1 MSKKRMIIFT
11 SVILSV
17 VVISLGIVKLYQTY
31 AIGNYIDTASS
42 ATFDVNIT
50 RDTSVRIPANGYSN
64 VFYMV
69 TNTSPGTVRYGVAY
83 TTDSAVTVKTFSTSK
98 DSASGMI
105 EENEKKYVKL
115 RLENTSSTVKNIKI
129 STVLGYSEGGDL
141 IPPSG
146 VTLVKDIYT
155 PIPLAQ
161 YITGLY
167 NSSTKVTATNNSITY
182 NLAPSQ
188 NLMNDRLGNS
198 STGINNGNVRY
209 YGASPKNY
217 IYFNCEKYPST
228 NCQLWRIIGVFN
240 GKTKIIYEGSIGNLS
255 WDNKDTTTGAENNS
269 GINNWTTARLMKL
282 LNPSDYYSTD
292 SNDNGNGLSLYYNS
306 KSGTCFAGINNA
318 TTSCNFTSTGIK
330 NDATRNMISS
340 NTWYLGGWNTNAVYP
355 NQIYTYERAKNV
367 YSGRP
372 TTWTGKIALPYPSDY
387 GYAASFGNGTST
399 LCNTQLGNYGT
410 TTACS
415 NNNWLKTLIENADK
429 GWLLTPSQEMPHHA
443 WRVYTGGLGHDLSCY
458 YATGVSPT
466 LYLDSGVLLE
476 MGTGTS
482 SDPYKISGGSSA
494 NLEEPI
500 STYTITY
507 NANNGSGAPSSQTK
521 VQNVDLTLST
531 TVPTRS
537 GYQFAGWNTSANGS
551 GTSYA
556 AGAVYSENSNVTLYA
571 QWKQVFTITYNANS
585 GSGAPSDQS
594 KVQGDTITLSTNKP
608 TKTGNTFTG
617 WNTSSGGSGTSYA
630 AGATYSADSSI
641 TLYAQWKP
649 NVVTIKFNIN
659 GGTLKSSSPYAV
671 DSNGNVTRDGKPL
684 HTMNYNDTI
693 ISTGLPNYNNSSWL
707 NIAKTGYTAVSNAEW
722 KCLSGNC
729 IKSTYGQDNA
739 TYKASDFCNLNSGDC
754 TITLGVN
761 WTPAKIKITLNAN
774 GGTAGTSAIWYYYGI
789 NTFYS
794 NEACTTKITSITV
807 PTRYGYTFNHYY
819 GDGSSGG
826 NNGERYIYSGG
837 TFADD
842 LVTDIYQSTT
852 FYANWSE
859 SLIYRYVK
867 PLIGLNCRS
876 GAGSSY
882 SIVTAFS
889 CGTRLALDPNP
900 TNGWY
905 YSAAN
910 GCWLSGDYLVTSTPN
925 CSGSSGGTSS
935 GGGLYGTCYCSSNN
949 DCGYSGTNYPA
960 VWCSSG
966 KCYWKRAGNNNTFS
980 CD

>member
-129 STVLGYSEGGDL
+129 STILGYTGGGEL
-141 IPPSG
+141 LPPNG
-146 VTLVKDIYT
+146 VTLVTDIYN
-155 PIPLAQ
+155 PVPLAQ

-167 NSSTKVTATNNSITY
+167 TSGTKTEATNNNVKY
-182 NLAPSQ
+182 NRVTSK
-188 NLMNDRLGNS
+188 NLINDRLGGTTADYNA
-198 STGINNGNVRY
+198 GNIRY
-209 YGASPKNY
+209 YGSNPNNY
-217 IYFNCEKYPST
+217 IYFNCSDYRKQNSNTCE
-228 NCQLWRIIGVFN
+228 LWRIIGVFD
-240 GKTKIIYEGSIGNLS
+240 GKVKIIRNESIGNLA
-255 WDNKDTTTGAENNS
+255 WDQDKNDSSSSTTYD
-269 GINNWTTARLMKL
+269 NNWSTSTSQRF
-282 LNPSDYYSTD
+282 LNNKYYNGNKTGTVTYYS
-292 SNDNGNGLSLYYNS
+292 GA
-306 KSGTCFAGINNA
+306 SGG
-318 TTSCNFTSTGIK
+318 TSTSLNMSNIGLK
-330 NDATRNMISS
+330 NDSTRNMIA
-340 NTWYLGGWNTNAVYP
+340 NTTLKIGGWSSYSIFPHQVYE
-355 NQIYTYERAKNV
+355 YERGTTV

-372 TTWTGKIALPYPSDY
+372 TTWYGKIGLMYLSDY
-387 GYAASFGNGTST
+387 GYATDIE
-399 LCNTQLGNYGT
+399 LCQQNLYNYENTN
-410 TTACS
+410 CK
-415 NNNWLKTLIENADK
+415 NNNWLFNNNSQWSIVHVSNSQGKSFSITSSGWVSTSNA
-429 GWLLTPSQEMPHHA
+429 TYSQA
-443 WRVYTGGLGHDLSCY
+443 SIR
-458 YATGVSPT
+458 PT
-466 LYLDSGVLLE
+466 IFLYKNVLFE
-476 MGTGTS
+476 SGTGTI
-482 SDPYKISGGSSA
+482 DNPYKISSGTST
-494 NLEEPI
+494 NLDDPI
-500 STYTITY
+500 PNYTIMY

-521 VQNVDLTLST
+521 VQNVDVTLST

-617 WNTSSGGSGTSYA
+617 WNTSSDGSGTSYA
-630 AGATYSADSSI
+630 VGATYSADSSI

-693 ISTGLPNYNNSSWL
+693 SSTGLPNYNNSSWL
-707 NIAKTGYTAVSNAEW
+707 NITKTGYTAVSNAEW

-729 IKSTYGQDNA
+729 IKSTYDQA
-739 TYKASDFCNLNSGDC
+739 SAAYKASDFCNLNSGDC

-774 GGTAGTSAIWYYYGI
+774 GGTVGTSAIWYYYGI

-935 GGGLYGTCYCSSNN
+935 NGALYGTCSCSSNS
-949 DCGYSGTNYPA
+949 DCGYSGSVYTS
-960 VWCSSG
+960 VWCQSG
-966 KCYWKRAGNNNTFS
+966 NCHWKRAGYNDTFS
-980 CD
+980 CN

>member
-146 VTLVKDIYT
+146 VTLVTDIYN
-155 PIPLAQ
+155 PVPLAQ

-167 NSSTKVTATNNSITY
+167 TSGTKTEATNNNVKY
-182 NLAPSQ
+182 NRVTSK
-188 NLMNDRLGNS
+188 NLINDRLGGTTADYNA
-198 STGINNGNVRY
+198 GNIRY
-209 YGASPKNY
+209 YGSNPNNY
-217 IYFNCEKYPST
+217 IYFNCSDYRKQNSNTCE
-228 NCQLWRIIGVFN
+228 LWRIIGVFD
-240 GKTKIIYEGSIGNLS
+240 GKVKIIRNESIGNLA
-255 WDNKDTTTGAENNS
+255 WDQDKNDSSSSTTYD
-269 GINNWTTARLMKL
+269 NNWSTSTSQRF
-282 LNPSDYYSTD
+282 LNNKYYNGNKTGTVTYYS
-292 SNDNGNGLSLYYNS
+292 GA
-306 KSGTCFAGINNA
+306 SGG
-318 TTSCNFTSTGIK
+318 TSTSLNMSNIGLK
-330 NDATRNMISS
+330 NDSTRNMIA
-340 NTWYLGGWNTNAVYP
+340 NTTLKIGGWSSYSIFPHQVYE
-355 NQIYTYERAKNV
+355 YERGTTV

-372 TTWTGKIALPYPSDY
+372 TTWYGKIGLMYLSDY
-387 GYAASFGNGTST
+387 GYATDIE
-399 LCNTQLGNYGT
+399 LCQQNLYNYENTN
-410 TTACS
+410 CK
-415 NNNWLKTLIENADK
+415 NNNWLFNNNSQWSIVHVSNSQGKSFSITSSGWVSTSNA
-429 GWLLTPSQEMPHHA
+429 TYSQA
-443 WRVYTGGLGHDLSCY
+443 SIR
-458 YATGVSPT
+458 PT
-466 LYLDSGVLLE
+466 IFLYKNVLFE
-476 MGTGTS
+476 SGTGTI
-482 SDPYKISGGSSA
+482 DNPYKISSGTST
-494 NLEEPI
+494 NLDDPI
-500 STYTITY
+500 PNYTIMY

-521 VQNVDLTLST
+521 VQNVDVTLST

-571 QWKQVFTITYNANS
+571 QWKQVFTITYNANG

-659 GGTLKSSSPYAV
+659 RGTLKSSSPYAV

-774 GGTAGTSAIWYYYGI
+774 GGTVGTSAIWYYYGI

-966 KCYWKRAGNNNTFS
+966 KCYWKRAGNNDTFS

>member
-1 MSKKRMIIFT
+1 M
-11 SVILSV
+11 
-17 VVISLGIVKLYQTY
+17 
-31 AIGNYIDTASS
+31 
-42 ATFDVNIT
+42 
-50 RDTSVRIPANGYSN
+50 
-64 VFYMV
+64 
-69 TNTSPGTVRYGVAY
+69 
-83 TTDSAVTVKTFSTSK
+83 
-98 DSASGMI
+98 
-105 EENEKKYVKL
+105 
-115 RLENTSSTVKNIKI
+115 
-129 STVLGYSEGGDL
+129 
-141 IPPSG
+141 
-146 VTLVKDIYT
+146 
-155 PIPLAQ
+155 PLAQ

-167 NSSTKVTATNNSITY
+167 TSGTKTEATNNNVKY
-182 NLAPSQ
+182 NRVTSK
-188 NLMNDRLGNS
+188 NLINDRLGGTTADYNA
-198 STGINNGNVRY
+198 GNIRY
-209 YGASPKNY
+209 YGSNPNNY
-217 IYFNCEKYPST
+217 IYFNCSDYRKQNSNTCE
-228 NCQLWRIIGVFN
+228 LWRIIGVFD
-240 GKTKIIYEGSIGNLS
+240 GKVKIIRNESIGNLA
-255 WDNKDTTTGAENNS
+255 WDQDKNDSSSSTTYD
-269 GINNWTTARLMKL
+269 NNWSTSTSQRF
-282 LNPSDYYSTD
+282 LNNKYYNGNKTGTVTYYS
-292 SNDNGNGLSLYYNS
+292 GA
-306 KSGTCFAGINNA
+306 SGG
-318 TTSCNFTSTGIK
+318 TSTSLNMSNIGLK
-330 NDATRNMISS
+330 NDSTRNMIA
-340 NTWYLGGWNTNAVYP
+340 NTTLKIGGWSSYSIFPHQVYE
-355 NQIYTYERAKNV
+355 YERGTTV

-372 TTWTGKIALPYPSDY
+372 TTWYGKIGLMYLSDY
-387 GYAASFGNGTST
+387 GYATDIE
-399 LCNTQLGNYGT
+399 LCQQNLYNYENTN
-410 TTACS
+410 CK
-415 NNNWLKTLIENADK
+415 NNNWLFNNNSQWSIVHVSNSQGKSFSITSSGWVSTSNA
-429 GWLLTPSQEMPHHA
+429 TYSQA
-443 WRVYTGGLGHDLSCY
+443 SIR
-458 YATGVSPT
+458 PT
-466 LYLDSGVLLE
+466 IFLYKNVLFE
-476 MGTGTS
+476 SGTGTI
-482 SDPYKISGGSSA
+482 DNPYKISSGTST
-494 NLEEPI
+494 NLDDPI
-500 STYTITY
+500 PNYTIMY

-521 VQNVDLTLST
+521 VQNVDVTLST

-774 GGTAGTSAIWYYYGI
+774 GGTVGTSAIWYYYGI

>member
-17 VVISLGIVKLYQTY
+17 VIISLGIVKLYQTY

-98 DSASGMI
+98 DSASRMI

-129 STVLGYSEGGDL
+129 STILGYTGGGEL
-141 IPPSG
+141 LPPNG
-146 VTLVKDIYT
+146 VTLVTDIYN
-155 PIPLAQ
+155 PVPLAQ

-167 NSSTKVTATNNSITY
+167 TSGTKTEATNNNVKY
-182 NLAPSQ
+182 NRVTSK
-188 NLMNDRLGNS
+188 NLINDRLGGTTADYNA
-198 STGINNGNVRY
+198 GNIRY
-209 YGASPKNY
+209 YGSNPNNY
-217 IYFNCEKYPST
+217 IYFNCSDYRKQNSNTCE
-228 NCQLWRIIGVFN
+228 LWRIIGVFD
-240 GKTKIIYEGSIGNLS
+240 GKVKIIRNESIGNLA
-255 WDNKDTTTGAENNS
+255 WDQDKNDNSSSTTYD
-269 GINNWTTARLMKL
+269 NNWSTSTSQRF
-282 LNPSDYYSTD
+282 LNNKYYNGNNTGTVTYYS
-292 SNDNGNGLSLYYNS
+292 GA
-306 KSGTCFAGINNA
+306 SGG
-318 TTSCNFTSTGIK
+318 TSTSLNMSNIGLK
-330 NDATRNMISS
+330 NDSTRNMIA
-340 NTWYLGGWNTNAVYP
+340 NTTLKIGGWSSYSIFPHQVYE
-355 NQIYTYERAKNV
+355 YERGTTV

-372 TTWTGKIALPYPSDY
+372 TTWYGKIGLMYLSDY
-387 GYAASFGNGTST
+387 GYATDIE
-399 LCNTQLGNYGT
+399 LCQQNLYNYENTN
-410 TTACS
+410 CK
-415 NNNWLKTLIENADK
+415 NNNWLFNNNSQWSIVHVSNSQGKSFSITSSGWVSTSNA
-429 GWLLTPSQEMPHHA
+429 TYSQA
-443 WRVYTGGLGHDLSCY
+443 SIR
-458 YATGVSPT
+458 PT
-466 LYLDSGVLLE
+466 IFLYKNVLFE
-476 MGTGTS
+476 SGTGTI
-482 SDPYKISGGSSA
+482 DNPYKISSGTST
-494 NLEEPI
+494 NLDDPI
-500 STYTITY
+500 PNYTIMY

-521 VQNVDLTLST
+521 VQNVDVTLST

-571 QWKQVFTITYNANS
+571 QWKQVFTITYNANG

-693 ISTGLPNYNNSSWL
+693 SSTGLPNYNNSSWL

-774 GGTAGTSAIWYYYGI
+774 GGTVGTSAIWYYYGI

>member
-129 STVLGYSEGGDL
+129 STILGYTGGGEL
-141 IPPSG
+141 LPPNG
-146 VTLVKDIYT
+146 VTLVTDIYN
-155 PIPLAQ
+155 PVPLAQ

-167 NSSTKVTATNNSITY
+167 TSGTKTEATNNNVKY
-182 NLAPSQ
+182 NRVTSK
-188 NLMNDRLGNS
+188 NLINDRLGGTTADYNA
-198 STGINNGNVRY
+198 GNIRY
-209 YGASPKNY
+209 YGSNPNNY
-217 IYFNCEKYPST
+217 IYFNCSDYRKQNSNTCE
-228 NCQLWRIIGVFN
+228 LWRIIGVFD
-240 GKTKIIYEGSIGNLS
+240 GKVKIIRNESIGNLA
-255 WDNKDTTTGAENNS
+255 WDQDKNDSSSSTTYD
-269 GINNWTTARLMKL
+269 NNWSTSTSQRF
-282 LNPSDYYSTD
+282 LNNKYYNGNKIGTVTYYS
-292 SNDNGNGLSLYYNS
+292 GA
-306 KSGTCFAGINNA
+306 SGG
-318 TTSCNFTSTGIK
+318 TSTSLNMSNIGLK
-330 NDATRNMISS
+330 NDSTRNMIA
-340 NTWYLGGWNTNAVYP
+340 NTTLKIGGWSSYSIFPHQVYE
-355 NQIYTYERAKNV
+355 YERGTTV

-372 TTWTGKIALPYPSDY
+372 TTWYGKIGLMYLSDY
-387 GYAASFGNGTST
+387 GYATDIE
-399 LCNTQLGNYGT
+399 LCQQNLYNYENTN
-410 TTACS
+410 CK
-415 NNNWLKTLIENADK
+415 NNNWLFNNNSQWSIVHVSNSQGKSFSITSSGWVSTSNA
-429 GWLLTPSQEMPHHA
+429 TYSQA
-443 WRVYTGGLGHDLSCY
+443 SIR
-458 YATGVSPT
+458 PT
-466 LYLDSGVLLE
+466 IFLYKNVLFE
-476 MGTGTS
+476 SGTGTI
-482 SDPYKISGGSSA
+482 DNPYKISSGTST
-494 NLEEPI
+494 NLDDPI
-500 STYTITY
+500 PNYTIMY

-521 VQNVDLTLST
+521 VQNVDVTLST

-774 GGTAGTSAIWYYYGI
+774 GGTVGTSAIWYYYGI

-882 SIVTAFS
+882 SIVTTFS

>member
-129 STVLGYSEGGDL
+129 STILGYTGGGEL
-141 IPPSG
+141 LPPNG
-146 VTLVKDIYT
+146 VTLVTDIYN
-155 PIPLAQ
+155 PVPLAQ

-167 NSSTKVTATNNSITY
+167 TSGTKTEATNNNVKY
-182 NLAPSQ
+182 NRVTSK
-188 NLMNDRLGNS
+188 NLINDRLGGTTADYNA
-198 STGINNGNVRY
+198 GNIRY
-209 YGASPKNY
+209 YGSNPNNY
-217 IYFNCEKYPST
+217 IYFNCSDYRKQNSNTCE
-228 NCQLWRIIGVFN
+228 LWRIIGVFD
-240 GKTKIIYEGSIGNLS
+240 GKVKIIRNESIGNLA
-255 WDNKDTTTGAENNS
+255 WDQDKNDSSSSTTYD
-269 GINNWTTARLMKL
+269 NNWSTSTSQRF
-282 LNPSDYYSTD
+282 LNNKYYNGNKTGTVTYYS
-292 SNDNGNGLSLYYNS
+292 GA
-306 KSGTCFAGINNA
+306 SGG
-318 TTSCNFTSTGIK
+318 TSTSLNMSNIGLK
-330 NDATRNMISS
+330 NDSTRNMIA
-340 NTWYLGGWNTNAVYP
+340 NTTLKIGGWSSYSIFPHQVYE
-355 NQIYTYERAKNV
+355 YERGTTV

-372 TTWTGKIALPYPSDY
+372 TTWYGKIGLMYLSDY
-387 GYAASFGNGTST
+387 GYATDIE
-399 LCNTQLGNYGT
+399 LCQQNLYNYENTN
-410 TTACS
+410 CK
-415 NNNWLKTLIENADK
+415 NNNWLFNNNSQWSIVHVSNSQGKSFSITSSGWVSTSNA
-429 GWLLTPSQEMPHHA
+429 TYSQA
-443 WRVYTGGLGHDLSCY
+443 SIR
-458 YATGVSPT
+458 PT
-466 LYLDSGVLLE
+466 IFLYKNVLFE
-476 MGTGTS
+476 SGTGTI
-482 SDPYKISGGSSA
+482 DNPYKISSGTST
-494 NLEEPI
+494 NLDDPI
-500 STYTITY
+500 PNYTIMY

-521 VQNVDLTLST
+521 VQNVDVTLST

-571 QWKQVFTITYNANS
+571 QWKQVFTITYNANG

-774 GGTAGTSAIWYYYGI
+774 GGTVGTSAIWYYYGI

-935 GGGLYGTCYCSSNN
+935 GGGL
-949 DCGYSGTNYPA
+949 
-960 VWCSSG
+960 
-966 KCYWKRAGNNNTFS
+966 
-980 CD
+980 

>member
-129 STVLGYSEGGDL
+129 STILGYTGGGEL
-141 IPPSG
+141 LPPNG
-146 VTLVKDIYT
+146 VTLVTDIYN
-155 PIPLAQ
+155 PVPLAQ

-167 NSSTKVTATNNSITY
+167 TSGTKTEATNNNVKY
-182 NLAPSQ
+182 NRVTSK
-188 NLMNDRLGNS
+188 NLINDRLGGTTADYNA
-198 STGINNGNVRY
+198 GNIRY
-209 YGASPKNY
+209 YGSNPNNY
-217 IYFNCEKYPST
+217 IYFNCSDYRKQNSNTCE
-228 NCQLWRIIGVFN
+228 LWRIIGVFD
-240 GKTKIIYEGSIGNLS
+240 GKVKIIRNESIGNLA
-255 WDNKDTTTGAENNS
+255 WDQDKNDSSSSTTYD
-269 GINNWTTARLMKL
+269 NNWSTSTSQRF
-282 LNPSDYYSTD
+282 LNNKYYNGNNTGTVTYYS
-292 SNDNGNGLSLYYNS
+292 GA
-306 KSGTCFAGINNA
+306 SGG
-318 TTSCNFTSTGIK
+318 TSTSLNMSNIGLK
-330 NDATRNMISS
+330 NDSTRNMIA
-340 NTWYLGGWNTNAVYP
+340 NTTLKIGGWSSQSIFPHQVYE
-355 NQIYTYERAKNV
+355 YERGTTV

-372 TTWTGKIALPYPSDY
+372 TTWYGKIGLMYLSDY
-387 GYAASFGNGTST
+387 GYATDIE
-399 LCNTQLGNYGT
+399 LCQQNLYNYENTN
-410 TTACS
+410 CK
-415 NNNWLKTLIENADK
+415 NNNWLFNNNSQWSIVHVSNSQGKSFSITSSGWVSTSNA
-429 GWLLTPSQEMPHHA
+429 TYSQA
-443 WRVYTGGLGHDLSCY
+443 SIR
-458 YATGVSPT
+458 PT
-466 LYLDSGVLLE
+466 IFLYKNVLFE
-476 MGTGTS
+476 SGTGTI
-482 SDPYKISGGSSA
+482 DNPYKISSGTST
-494 NLEEPI
+494 NLDDPI
-500 STYTITY
+500 PNYTIMY

-521 VQNVDLTLST
+521 VQNVDVTLST

-571 QWKQVFTITYNANS
+571 QWKQVFTITYNANG

-774 GGTAGTSAIWYYYGI
+774 GGTVGTSAIWYYYGI

-949 DCGYSGTNYPA
+949 DCGYSGTNYPT

>member
-146 VTLVKDIYT
+146 VTLVKDIYSPT
-155 PIPLAQ
+155 PLAQ

-167 NSSTKVTATNNSITY
+167 TSGTKTAITNNSINY
-182 NLAPSQ
+182 NIVTTQSLI
-188 NLMNDRLGNS
+188 NDRLGG
-198 STGINNGNVRY
+198 TTTDLNGGNIRY
-209 YGASPKNY
+209 YGASPNNY
-217 IYFNCEKYPST
+217 IYFNCEDYRKQTST
-228 NCQLWRIIGVFN
+228 TCEVWRIIGVFN
-240 GKTKIIYEGSIGNLS
+240 GKTKIVKNTSIGNLA
-255 WDNKDTTTGAENNS
+255 WDQDKNDSSSLTTYDD
-269 GINNWTTARLMKL
+269 NWSTSTLQKL
-282 LNPSDYYSTD
+282 LNNKYYNGDTTGTVTYYS
-292 SNDNGNGLSLYYNS
+292 GI
-306 KSGTCFAGINNA
+306 SGG
-318 TTSCNFTSTGIK
+318 TTSSLNMTSIGLK
-330 NDATRNMISS
+330 NDASRNMIS
-340 NTWYLGGWNTNAVYP
+340 NVTWNLGGNYNGEEI
-355 NQIYTYERAKNV
+355 NIYSYLEKIYKYERGTNV
-367 YSGRP
+367 SSGVP
-372 TTWTGKIALPYPSDY
+372 TTWEGKIALIYPSDF
-387 GYAASFGNGTST
+387 GYAVNLSSK
-399 LCNTQLGNYGT
+399 
-410 TTACS
+410 S
-415 NNNWLKTLIENADK
+415 SSNNWLFNSTNQ
-429 GWLLTPSQEMPHHA
+429 WTLTPGLNSMV
-443 WRVYTGGLGHDLSCY
+443 WNVSSGGDAGSTSFYSYNALS
-458 YATGVSPT
+458 VRPT
-466 LYLDSGVLLE
+466 LFLDSGVLLE

-482 SDPYKISGGSSA
+482 SNPYRISGGSSA

-500 STYTITY
+500 STYTIMY

-521 VQNVDLTLST
+521 VQNVDVTLST
-531 TVPTRS
+531 TAPTRS
-537 GYQFAGWNTSANGS
+537 GYQFAGWNTNANGS

-617 WNTSSGGSGTSYA
+617 WNTSSDGSGTSYA
-630 AGATYSADSSI
+630 VGATYSADSSI

-774 GGTAGTSAIWYYYGI
+774 GGTVGTSAIWYYYGI

-935 GGGLYGTCYCSSNN
+935 GGALYGTCSCSSDS

-966 KCYWKRAGNNNTFS
+966 KCYWKKAGNNDTFS
-980 CD
+980 CY

>member
-129 STVLGYSEGGDL
+129 STILGYTGGGEL
-141 IPPSG
+141 LPPNG
-146 VTLVKDIYT
+146 VTLVTDIYN
-155 PIPLAQ
+155 PVPLAQ

-167 NSSTKVTATNNSITY
+167 TSGTKTEATNNNVKY
-182 NLAPSQ
+182 NRVTSK
-188 NLMNDRLGNS
+188 NLINDRLGGTTADYNA
-198 STGINNGNVRY
+198 GNIRY
-209 YGASPKNY
+209 YGSNPNNY
-217 IYFNCEKYPST
+217 IYFNCSDYRKQNSNTCE
-228 NCQLWRIIGVFN
+228 LWRIIGVFD
-240 GKTKIIYEGSIGNLS
+240 GKVKIIRNESIGNLA
-255 WDNKDTTTGAENNS
+255 WDQDKNDSSSSTTYD
-269 GINNWTTARLMKL
+269 NNWSTSTSQRF
-282 LNPSDYYSTD
+282 LNNKYYNGNKIGTVTYYS
-292 SNDNGNGLSLYYNS
+292 GA
-306 KSGTCFAGINNA
+306 SGG
-318 TTSCNFTSTGIK
+318 TSTSLNMSNIGLK
-330 NDATRNMISS
+330 NDSTRNMIA
-340 NTWYLGGWNTNAVYP
+340 NTTLKIGGWSSYSIFPHQVYE
-355 NQIYTYERAKNV
+355 YERGTTV

-372 TTWTGKIALPYPSDY
+372 TTWYGKIGLMYLSDY
-387 GYAASFGNGTST
+387 GYATDIE
-399 LCNTQLGNYGT
+399 LCQQNLYNYENTN
-410 TTACS
+410 CK
-415 NNNWLKTLIENADK
+415 NNNWLFNNNSQWSIVHVSNSQGKSFSITSSGWVSTSNA
-429 GWLLTPSQEMPHHA
+429 TYSQA
-443 WRVYTGGLGHDLSCY
+443 SIR
-458 YATGVSPT
+458 PT
-466 LYLDSGVLLE
+466 IFLYKNVLFE
-476 MGTGTS
+476 SGTGTI
-482 SDPYKISGGSSA
+482 DNPYKISSGTST
-494 NLEEPI
+494 NLDDPI
-500 STYTITY
+500 PNYTIMY

-521 VQNVDLTLST
+521 VQNVDVTLST

-774 GGTAGTSAIWYYYGI
+774 GGTVGTSAIWYYYGI